1 MHQDEIK
8 SLFDQ
13 QAAHYDNQ
21 WKKTA
26 PIRDCL
32 HLLLSSLFSKL
43 PVDASVLCVGVGT
56 GDELLYLASSFQ
68 GWTFTLVEP
77 SGAMLDICRQR
88 ASQAGITSRC
98 TYHEGYLSTLPDT
111 ALHDAA
117 TCFLVSQ
124 FILDIKK
131 RAEFFSDIA
140 VRLKPNAVLASAD
153 LASDVESLDYEVLL
167 HAWMSMMAAA
177 EINPESI
184 EKMRNS
190 YAKDVGIL
198 APEKIKFIIQSGG
211 FTFPVQF
218 FQSGLIHA
226 WVSTRK

>member
-1 MHQDEIK
+1 MKVI
-8 SLFDQ
+8 
-13 QAAHYDNQ
+13 
-21 WKKTA
+21 
-26 PIRDCL
+26 
-32 HLLLSSLFSKL
+32 
-43 PVDASVLCVGVGT
+43 
-56 GDELLYLASSFQ
+56 
-68 GWTFTLVEP
+68 LVH
-77 SGAMLDICRQR
+77 CQ
-88 ASQAGITSRC
+88 
-98 TYHEGYLSTLPDT
+98 TLPDT